1 MFGMRRRD
9 FITLVGGA
17 AAAWPLAARAQQGE
31 RMRRVGVLIAASE
44 DDPDMRSRLAGF
56 RQGLERLGW
65 ADGRNLRV
73 DYVFAGGQPERFRPL
88 ARELI
93 ARKPDVLFA
102 QTPPAVAA
110 MQRETREIP
119 IVFADVS
126 DPVGPGF
133 IASLAR
139 PGGNL
144 TGVISFEASITGKWL
159 AMLKEIAPGL
169 ARVALLGN
177 PKTSSFDYY
186 KQGAEATAPSLGIE
200 LVPNQVETA
209 ADIERAIDNLA
220 SRPIGGLALPPD
232 STTILHR
239 DLIIALAAKHRLPAV
254 YAFRAFV
261 LAGGLMSYTIDYV
274 ERYRQAAA
282 YVDRILR
289 GANPAE
295 LPVEAPTKFETV
307 VNLKTA
313 KAMGLTVPPGLLVAA
328 DEVIE

>member
-1 MFGMRRRD
+1 MNRRE
-9 FITLVGGA
+9 FITLLGGA
-17 AAAWPLAARAQQGE
+17 AAAWPCGARAQQAE
-31 RMRRVGVLIAASE
+31 QMRRVGVLIAASD

-56 RQGLERLGW
+56 RQSLERLGW

-93 ARKPDVLFA
+93 ARKPDVLFV

-169 ARVALLGN
+169 VRVAFLGN

-220 SRPIGGLALPPD
+220 SRPFGGLALPPD
-232 STTILHR
+232 STTVLHR

-261 LAGGLMSYTIDYV
+261 PAGGLMSYTIDYV

-313 KAMGLTVPPGLLVAA
+313 KAMGLTVPAGLLVAA

>member
-1 MFGMRRRD
+1 MFDMRRREL
-9 FITLVGGA
+9 ITLLGGA
-17 AAAWPLAARAQQGE
+17 AAAWPLAVYAQPE
-31 RMRRVGVLIAASE
+31 RMRRVGMLIAASE

-73 DYVFAGGQPERFRPL
+73 DYVFAGGQPERFQPL
-88 ARELI
+88 AKELI

-126 DPVGPGF
+126 DAVGPGF
-133 IASLAR
+133 VASLAR

-144 TGVISFEASITGKWL
+144 TGVISYEASITGKWL

-169 ARVALLGN
+169 ARVAFLGN

-220 SRPIGGLALPPD
+220 SRPSGGLALPPD
-232 STTILHR
+232 STTVLHR
-239 DLIIALAAKHRLPAV
+239 DLVIALAAKHRLPAV

-261 LAGGLMSYTIDYV
+261 LAGGLMSYNIDYV